1 MEANDAEMEKSQ
13 SNFTH
18 PINKN
23 KNDPW
28 TPLESKD
35 SAFPTILAAPQD
47 PLKNI
52 ISSESYVKSL
62 EKRLNK
68 IKGKSAT
75 VKPKDM
81 IQSLHEARDLHSS
94 QYISD
99 STTNTYSEDFTSDT
113 SESMITSIQRKLNP
127 ERQALNTQELVPLV
141 QEDVLART
149 LAELDDTKDVQKTC
163 SVEKT

>member
-13 SNFTH
+13 
-18 PINKN
+18 K
-23 KNDPW
+23 
-28 TPLESKD
+28 
-35 SAFPTILAAPQD
+35 
-47 PLKNI
+47 
-52 ISSESYVKSL
+52 
-62 EKRLNK
+62 KRLNK